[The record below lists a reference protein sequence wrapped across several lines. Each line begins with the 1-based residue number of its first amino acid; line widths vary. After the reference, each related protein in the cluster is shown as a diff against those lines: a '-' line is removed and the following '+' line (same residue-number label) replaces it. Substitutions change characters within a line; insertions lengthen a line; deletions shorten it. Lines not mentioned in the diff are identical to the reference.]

1 MSPGTTSPATSSEQT
16 QPTRTD
22 TLRGSCEQGG
32 RLPACLPAILPRRA
46 VTAAMVCS
54 SAGGSAGGV
63 FGGAARPGRQAGS
76 FLLINRASQHPCES
90 PHPPSHTLTLPA
102 YSLPCLPCLPCPACL
117 PPLPAV
123 QAPHHQVGHAGPA
136 AACARLLPSSH
147 PQPLQATPAA
157 AADSP
162 ADAVWLLAV
171 LCGNR
176 FWGWARF
183 PPCHP
188 AHLLAATSLK
198 PRAFAFQ
205 SI

>member
-1 MSPGTTSPATSSEQT
+1 
-16 QPTRTD
+16 
-22 TLRGSCEQGG
+22 
-32 RLPACLPAILPRRA
+32 
-46 VTAAMVCS
+46 MVCS

-117 PPLPAV
+117 PPLPVV

-147 PQPLQATPAA
+147 PQPLQARLLLGGCLLCRVHNAA
-157 AADSP
+157 VACQA
-162 ADAVWLLAV
+162 
-171 LCGNR
+171 C
-176 FWGWARF
+176 FC
-183 PPCHP
+183 PCRP
-188 AHLLAATSLK
+188 AHLLAAICIRLANPSCHRATCLQAARRQHSGELPPLGDLV
-198 PRAFAFQ
+198 PREGASGCAAAVPCACHHYFP
-205 SI
+205 